1 MIKEQEKIIASLVL
15 KDKNKNVT
23 LFTKNGLTK
32 QVPLKDFEVTRY
44 SKPMTAIKLKEN
56 DELSITIKLNEI
68 IIEKLNEFDDKYDFK
83 NSLERIKPHVYRYW
97 YERRYNQD
105 ISDKHGLLYEKGQ
118 YTKILTEINCK
129 EKTEKTISIT
139 TYNQD
144 GNVVETTT
152 KKADEITPSYIIPN
166 TYGDEDRKQIC
177 KIGEAKYKDKKADI

>member
-1 MIKEQEKIIASLVL
+1 M
-15 KDKNKNVT
+15 
-23 LFTKNGLTK
+23 
-32 QVPLKDFEVTRY
+32 
-44 SKPMTAIKLKEN
+44 KLKLLL
-56 DELSITIKLNEI
+56 LSLAICINQNSLADTKIKMASPEEVDNYL
-68 IIEKLNEFDDKYDFK
+68 FK

-118 YTKILTEINCK
+118 YTNILTEINCK
-129 EKTEKTISIT
+129 EKTNKTISIT

>member
-1 MIKEQEKIIASLVL
+1 M
-15 KDKNKNVT
+15 
-23 LFTKNGLTK
+23 
-32 QVPLKDFEVTRY
+32 
-44 SKPMTAIKLKEN
+44 KLKLLL
-56 DELSITIKLNEI
+56 LSLAICINQNSLADTKIKMASTEEVDNYL
-68 IIEKLNEFDDKYDFK
+68 FK

-129 EKTEKTISIT
+129 EKTDKTISIT

>member
-1 MIKEQEKIIASLVL
+1 M
-15 KDKNKNVT
+15 
-23 LFTKNGLTK
+23 
-32 QVPLKDFEVTRY
+32 
-44 SKPMTAIKLKEN
+44 KLKLLL
-56 DELSITIKLNEI
+56 LSLAICINQNSLADTKIKMASPEEVDNYL
-68 IIEKLNEFDDKYDFK
+68 FK

-105 ISDKHGLLYEKGQ
+105 ISDEHGLLYEKGQ
-118 YTKILTEINCK
+118 STRILAEINCK
-129 EKTEKTISIT
+129 EKTDKTISIT

-144 GNVVETTT
+144 GNVVGTTT